1 MNLGQ
6 EEGGLQEG
14 LTTLNLEVGPHT
26 RLSPNSIPLRSKS
39 PGSAPFPL
47 TGHGWGAGEMGAG
60 SGPDAD

>member
-6 EEGGLQEG
+6 EEGGPQEG

-26 RLSPNSIPLRSKS
+26 RLSPNSIPLEPKS

-47 TGHGWGAGEMGAG
+47 TDHGWESGDMVAG